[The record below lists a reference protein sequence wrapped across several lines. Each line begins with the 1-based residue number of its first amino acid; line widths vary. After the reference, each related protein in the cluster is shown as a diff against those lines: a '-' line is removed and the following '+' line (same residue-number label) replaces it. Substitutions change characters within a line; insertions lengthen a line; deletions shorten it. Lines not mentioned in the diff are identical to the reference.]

1 MDSQSCAFCG
11 KKEALVEKL
20 FISSLNCSICNEC
33 IEQFSKLLQKEQ
45 GGRLKE
51 EFQNGIPKPKEI
63 VEFLD
68 RYVIGQE
75 EAKKILA
82 VALYNHYKR
91 IEHPLHKDVELQK
104 SNILLLGP
112 TGSGKTLLASSL
124 AKIMSVPFAIA
135 DSTALTEAGY
145 VGEDVESILS
155 RLLANASF
163 DVEKAERGIVYI
175 DEIDKIA
182 RKGESATIGRDVS
195 GEGVQEGLLKI
206 LEGSK
211 VYVPIKGS
219 RKNSTTET
227 VLFDTTNVLFICG
240 GAFVGLGEVKES
252 KKMGFE
258 ASKEEE
264 GERLEQKEL
273 IKYGLIPEFVGRLP
287 IVARLNE
294 LSEEDMF
301 RILKEPQNSI
311 VKQYEIYFLLDG
323 VELVFEDEAIR
334 EIAYLAKKREI
345 GARGLKSIVDKKMT
359 DLLYEVPSMEGVLR
373 CTIRGGFFTGSTEAV
388 FESENGSRLL
398 GELREG
404 QSSEAEDLSPK
415 SEFFKKSDKRRE
427 G

>member
-1 MDSQSCAFCG
+1 MHAMEDIQICAFCG
-11 KKEALVEKL
+11 KKESLVEKL
-20 FISSLNCSICNEC
+20 FVSSLNCSICNEC
-33 IEQFSKLLQKEQ
+33 IEQFSKLIDSEQ
-45 GGRLKE
+45 SAKLKS

-68 RYVIGQE
+68 KFVIGQE

-91 IEHPLHKDVELQK
+91 IEHPIHKDVELQK

-124 AKIMSVPFAIA
+124 ARIMSVPFAIA

-155 RLLANASF
+155 RLLASASF
-163 DVEKAERGIVYI
+163 DVERAQKGIVYI

-182 RKGESATIGRDVS
+182 RKGESSTIGRDVS

-206 LEGSK
+206 LEGAE
-211 VYVPIKGS
+211 VYVPLKGS

-240 GAFVGLGEVKES
+240 GAFVGLGEQKES
-252 KKMGFE
+252 KKMGFT
-258 ASKEEE
+258 KDQEETVE
-264 GERLEQKEL
+264 SVEQKEL
-273 IKYGLIPEFVGRLP
+273 IKYGLIPEFVGRIP

-294 LSEEDMF
+294 LSVEDMF

-311 VKQYEIYFLLDG
+311 LKQYEVYFLLDG
-323 VELVFEDEAIR
+323 VELEVDDSAIL
-334 EIAYLAKKREI
+334 EIAEAAKKRDI
-345 GARGLKSIVDKKMT
+345 GARGLKSIIDKKMT
-359 DLLYEVPSMEGVLR
+359 DLLYEIPSMEGLKR
-373 CTIRGGFFTGSTEAV
+373 CIIEKGFFSGNSKAG
-388 FESENGSRLL
+388 FEYEKEKVTTR
-398 GELREG
+398 
-404 QSSEAEDLSPK
+404 
-415 SEFFKKSDKRRE
+415 KKK
-427 G
+427 